1 MAKAKDTRLGGHLPH
16 SSKGRFRLCAV
27 LPGLKGPELKGPEL
41 KGRFLERSTFLPGRR
56 GISGKILLHRHGV
69 RIGPTVTAVSHSED
83 AGGKD
88 YVKTRPKGSC
98 QLEENDFYQ
107 SAQL

>member
-16 SSKGRFRLCAV
+16 SPKGRFRPCAV
-27 LPGLKGPELKGPEL
+27 FPELKGPEL